1 MQSTR
6 QPNFA
11 ALLGLAWLLVV
22 LQLVA
27 QYWTGT
33 AHAFADTDD
42 AMRLAQLRDW
52 LGGQGWFDMRQPRV
66 AGGYETHWSRLIDA
80 GLGGTLWL
88 LSVFAAPALAERL
101 MFTVWP
107 LLWLAPAMAGTAAI
121 AWRIAGREAAL
132 IALLM
137 AVVGLPALH
146 QFRPGRI
153 DHHNV
158 QIALSLLVLAATVWS
173 DRVRWAAAAAGIGT
187 GLLLGIGLEALP
199 YLAVCAAAFAAR
211 SVFDPKGARAAS
223 DYGFALAASSVAA
236 FLATVAPDR
245 WTRILCD
252 AFAINWLVC
261 IVAGALGLALAAR
274 FASDRMPVRLGCVL
288 LVGAVAAALAVSIE
302 PRCLGG
308 PYTVIDPAAWPV
320 WLAHVRENKPL
331 ITVLVENPITGIA
344 IATFPAAAVAAALLL
359 ARDSERR
366 RDFGFLVAAAAFAM
380 AALTTLMAVR
390 SASYPTWF
398 GMPLVAAFALQLFA
412 ALRLERLLPRAAVG
426 VLLTPAVLS
435 LGAVTIANAAGIG
448 RDDDFHRAEATT
460 CFQNESY
467 AALAQLPAGVVA
479 TDVNYGPFVL
489 ALTPHAVLTAPYHRL
504 ATAIVAAHR
513 AFAAPPDEAR
523 ALLVRARANYV
534 VVCGAHGPNG
544 LTAVEREASLWGRLH
559 AGAAPDWLEPVLVT
573 KAQPFSVYRVRS

>member
-1 MQSTR
+1 MHSTR

-52 LGGQGWFDMRQPRV
+52 LGGQDWFDMRQPRV
-66 AGGYETHWSRLIDA
+66 VGGYETHWSRLIDA
-80 GLGGTLWL
+80 GLGGMLWL
-88 LSVFAAPALAERL
+88 LSWFAAPAFAERL

-107 LLWLAPAMAGTAAI
+107 LLWLFPAMGGTAAI
-121 AWRIAGREAAL
+121 AWRVAGREAAL
-132 IALLM
+132 VALLM
-137 AVVGLPALH
+137 AVIGLPALH

-173 DRVRWAAAAAGIGT
+173 DRARWAAAAAGAGT
-187 GLLLGIGLEALP
+187 GLVLGVGLEALP

-211 SVFDPKGARAAS
+211 YVFDPKGAQAAR

-236 FLATVAPDR
+236 FLVTVAPDR

-252 AFAINWLVC
+252 AFALNWLVC
-261 IVAGALGLALAAR
+261 IVTGALGLALAAR
-274 FASDRMPVRLGCVL
+274 FENDRMPVRLGCAL
-288 LVGAVAAALAVSIE
+288 LIGAAVAALAVSIE

-308 PYTVIDPAAWPV
+308 PYTVIDPAAWPI

-331 ITVLVENPITGIA
+331 ITVLIESPLTGIA
-344 IATFPAAAVAAALLL
+344 IATFPAAALAAALVL
-359 ARDSERR
+359 ARDTGRR
-366 RDFGFLVAAAAFAM
+366 HDFGFLVAAAAFAM

-412 ALRLERLLPRAAVG
+412 ALRLERLAPRVAVG

-448 RDDDFHRAEATT
+448 REDHFHRAETPV
-460 CFQNESY
+460 CFENQSY

-489 ALTPHAVLTAPYHRL
+489 ALTPHSVLTAPYHRL

-513 AFAAPPDEAR
+513 AFAAPPEQAR
-523 ALLVRARANYV
+523 GMLAAFQAGYV
-534 VVCGAHGPNG
+534 AVCGAHAPDG
-544 LTAVEREASLWGRLH
+544 LSPDERGASLWGRLR
-559 AGAAPDWLEPVLVT
+559 AGTVPDWLQPVPLPG
-573 KAQPFSVYRVRS
+573 PFAIYRVKP

>member
-1 MQSTR
+1 MSATR

-42 AMRLAQLRDW
+42 AMRLAQLKDW

-88 LSVFAAPALAERL
+88 LSWFAAPAFAERL

-107 LLWLAPAMAGTAAI
+107 LLWLFPAMAGTAAI
-121 AWRIAGREAAL
+121 AWRVAGREAAL
-132 IALLM
+132 VALLM
-137 AVVGLPALH
+137 AVIGLPALH

-173 DRVRWAAAAAGIGT
+173 DRVRWAAAAAGAGT
-187 GLLLGIGLEALP
+187 GLVLGVGLEALP

-211 SVFDPKGARAAS
+211 YVFDPKGAQAAR

-236 FLATVAPDR
+236 FLVTVAPDR

-252 AFAINWLVC
+252 AFALNWLVC
-261 IVAGALGLALAAR
+261 IVTGALGLALAAR
-274 FASDRMPVRLGCVL
+274 FANDRIPLRLGCAL
-288 LVGAVAAALAVSIE
+288 LIGAAVAALALSIE

-308 PYTVIDPAAWPV
+308 PYTVIDPAAWPI

-331 ITVLVENPITGIA
+331 ITVLIESPLTGIA
-344 IATFPAAAVAAALLL
+344 IATFPAAALAAALVL
-359 ARDSERR
+359 ARDTGRR
-366 RDFGFLVAAAAFAM
+366 HDFGFLVAAAAFAM

-412 ALRLERLLPRAAVG
+412 ALRLERLAPRVAVG

-448 RDDDFHRAEATT
+448 REDDFHRAVTPV
-460 CFQNESY
+460 CFQNRSY

-513 AFAAPPDEAR
+513 AFAAPPD
-523 ALLVRARANYV
+523 RARGMLAAFRADYV
-534 VVCGAHGPNG
+534 AVCGAQAPDG
-544 LTAVEREASLWGRLH
+544 LSPDERDASLWGRLQ
-559 AGAAPDWLEPVLVT
+559 AGTVPDWLQRVPLPG
-573 KAQPFSVYRVRS
+573 PFAIYRVKP